1 MGSASWMSVY
11 CGPRDTLQPTPGS
24 GSFAARQV
32 PALALLEA
40 TGLWAFEEKH
50 DGCWAD
56 ARVEQGMLSALT
68 SRVGLPLTCDLV
80 GQTIAG
86 LEGFTGRLVG
96 ELVADVVEGQEG
108 PERTGTR
115 RLFFFDVVA
124 VAGADVRGRAR
135 DERRALLERIV
146 QPAAVLSDRIRLV
159 EARTVDIGRWYLEV
173 LARGGEGLVAKLRT
187 ASAITVRDDG
197 KVDTQIRVKPEH
209 TVDYVVM
216 AIGRAKTAKRSPN
229 LVCGL
234 YRDGQLRA
242 IGAFPVP
249 SFWRELDRLE
259 DVIGGVVE
267 AKGMEILPSGYLRN
281 GQLQRPRTDK
291 RPEDCTLPRFAA

>member
-96 ELVADVVEGQEG
+96 ELVADVVEGQEF
-108 PERTGTR
+108 
-115 RLFFFDVVA
+115 LA
-124 VAGADVRGRAR
+124 
-135 DERRALLERIV
+135 
-146 QPAAVLSDRIRLV
+146 RLV
-159 EARTVDIGRWYLEV
+159 HAQTREQGKADECDQRQAGEHGEV
-173 LARGGEGLVAKLRT
+173 LA
-187 ASAITVRDDG
+187 
-197 KVDTQIRVKPEH
+197 H
-209 TVDYVVM
+209 
-216 AIGRAKTAKRSPN
+216 
-229 LVCGL
+229 
-234 YRDGQLRA
+234 
-242 IGAFPVP
+242 GA
-249 SFWRELDRLE
+249 
-259 DVIGGVVE
+259 
-267 AKGMEILPSGYLRN
+267 
-281 GQLQRPRTDK
+281 
-291 RPEDCTLPRFAA
+291 